1 MIQGMKIVTVC
12 AGMSLLGAVLAFPS
26 AAAAPAKAGAPCS
39 PSQVG
44 TFAEPKQLAE
54 QGLRLICSYETEVAD
69 QTEDPKGRPDK
80 SPSEKEIPVWVPAGI
95 PLEPDLIDYLRTG
108 KGDYSAV
115 ITTRE
120 TPVDYKLPEN
130 DPCRIGTGAD
140 GAGLRSTSLTYGRAG
155 EDGRES
161 EGYARTVGTLR
172 VGMLVQLSSDSVRSS
187 AGIWRVPNEEG
198 ELVRTDVFSLIR
210 SWKDGFENVTA
221 PFFAEQSYGKLKLEL
236 APQKNTPIVQ
246 SEDYTLGQ
254 WNGWVRAP
262 RGTTNRRMYVADGQR
277 AWEQQPSSLT
287 NGLDMLWVVQV
298 GRTGSATWNPPQRW
312 NNGVPLTLDGP
323 PVGTF
328 DVNGRPFSGL
338 VNTGSSSDGMLL
350 AHEIGHGLRL
360 PDLYERGS
368 NNPVQRRLAARVS
381 KMANGNLPTGFLGW
395 ERYINRW
402 LDDVRVECLTFDEL
416 KEKSLHTV
424 QMYPIQRFPY
434 FDDGFK
440 RMTVIPVPDADR
452 PNDPITRAI
461 VVESWRPWGVDRSFT
476 ETGGGDGLLV
486 YTVDANDAQANDAD
500 GEWPWADAPVVLFRN
515 DESTVRR
522 GDGPL
527 ADCQTDNASDA
538 CRQATQDLV
547 RQDAFLVND
556 SYSER
561 PYQNAE
567 YELQWRNERCPSGKE
582 NVKISISN
590 LARSESLV
598 ELGWNYPNLREGEA
612 FDEARITAT
621 TTGCA

>member
-1 MIQGMKIVTVC
+1 MIRGTR
-12 AGMSLLGAVLAFPS
+12 VLAVCVGLSFVGATLIVPS
-26 AAAAPAKAGAPCS
+26 AVAAPAKAGAPCS

-44 TFAEPKQLAE
+44 TFAEPKQLAKK
-54 QGLRLICSYETEVAD
+54 GLRLICSYETDVAD

-80 SPSEKEIPVWVPAGI
+80 SPSKKEVPVWVPAGI
-95 PLEPDLIDYLRTG
+95 PLEPDLVDYLRTG
-108 KGDYSAV
+108 KGDYAAV
-115 ITTRE
+115 LTTRE
-120 TPVDYKLPEN
+120 TPIDYKRSEN

-140 GAGLRSTSLTYGRAG
+140 GAGLRNVSLTYGKAG
-155 EDGRES
+155 EDGRDS

-172 VGMLVQLSSDSVRSS
+172 VGMLVQLSSDSFRRS
-187 AGIWRVPNEEG
+187 AGTWGVPNEAG
-198 ELVRTDVFSLIR
+198 EFIVTDVAGIIRDWRTDF
-210 SWKDGFENVTA
+210 KNVTA

-236 APQKNTPIVQ
+236 AKEVIVQ

-254 WNGWVRAP
+254 WNGWVSAP
-262 RGTTNRRMYVADGQR
+262 RGTTSRRMYVADGQR
-277 AWEQQPSSLT
+277 AWEQQPASLT
-287 NGLDMLWVVQV
+287 NDLDMLWVVQV
-298 GRTGSATWNPPQRW
+298 GRTGSATWNPPQQW
-312 NNGVPLTLDGP
+312 NNGVPLTLGGP
-323 PVGTF
+323 SVGTF
-328 DVNGRPFSGL
+328 DLNGRPFSGL
-338 VNTGSSSDGMLL
+338 VNTGSAGGGMLL

-368 NNPVQRRLAARVS
+368 SNPVQRRLAARVS

-402 LDDVRVECLTFDEL
+402 IDDIRVECLTFDEL
-416 KEKSLHTV
+416 KEKRLHTV
-424 QMYPIQRFPY
+424 KMYPIQRFPY

-486 YTVDANDAQANDAD
+486 YTVDANDEQANDAN
-500 GEWPWADAPVVLFRN
+500 GEWPWADAPVVLYRN
-515 DESTVRR
+515 DKSTVRR
-522 GDGPL
+522 GNGPL
-527 ADCQTDNASDA
+527 EECQRDNASSA

-556 SYSER
+556 SYSSR
-561 PYQNAE
+561 PYQDAT
-567 YELQWRNERCPSGKE
+567 YELQWRNEQCSSGKE
-582 NVKISISN
+582 NVTISINN

-598 ELGWNYPNLREGEA
+598 ELGWNYPDLRNGEA
-612 FDEARITAT
+612 FDEARITAIT
-621 TTGCA
+621 KGCA